1 MVPDIGEK
9 PGHDTY
15 GLIDYFFGPG
25 RFDEHTD
32 QHLVASWAPLLTPD
46 PGDHPYGSDE
56 SKRLMRLM
64 AERLDLPVLARHDGK
79 YPDEGH
85 VWHCP
90 VRTAP
95 GDRILSD
102 AEWGEVAR
110 RIMHATG
117 LAPYGDNRDV
127 RWVAV
132 RHASDHIHLL
142 ATLAAQDGRAPRH
155 HDDAKRAQAECRK
168 IEREFG
174 LRQLNSGDGTA
185 PPRPK
190 RGEIAK
196 AERRGQ
202 PEPSR
207 TVLQDAVRQAM
218 VGATTMEDFFAH
230 LRQAGVLCDVRYF
243 PSGDVQG
250 YKVAAVGDTTADG
263 TPIWF
268 AGSRLGLSANQVL
281 AQLQAPPDHPADAAS
296 VEMPDDAGTTPAA
309 ARRRATTAIEAAI
322 IVVEQGDEADS
333 ARVIRETVEV
343 VHALAETASADTRAD
358 LLSAARAWDRVALS
372 HVRAARAQDTSL
384 RRAARDLLGA
394 GFSLSREDGG
404 VTAWLLGALILLAVA
419 AEHHHAQRGNAQQAA
434 AAAESAARYRAVYRT
449 VTRKPLQAMR
459 ERGQRLPAPARDR
472 QAATVRS
479 TFPEAERLLA
489 EPTWDALAA
498 SLHEAQQAGHD
509 PDDLLQRARA
519 MRELQTADSETA
531 VLAWR
536 VRHLAN
542 LSAAPSPTKRAKPDD
557 SRARRTGQTDP
568 DHGLGR

>member
-1 MVPDIGEK
+1 MVPDIGED
-9 PGHDTY
+9 PGHDTA
-15 GLIDYFFGPG
+15 GLLHYLFGPG
-25 RFDEHTD
+25 RTDEHTD

-46 PGDHPYGSDE
+46 PGDHPYGSAE
-56 SKRLMRLM
+56 SARLIRLM
-64 AERLDLPVLARHDGK
+64 AERLDLPVLARHGGA
-79 YPDEGH
+79 YPLAGH

-102 AEWGEVAR
+102 AEWGEVAK
-110 RIMHATG
+110 RIMSATG

-142 ATLAAQDGRAPRH
+142 ATLAGQDGRAPRH
-155 HDDAKRAQAECRK
+155 HNDAARAQAECRA

-174 LRQLNSGDGTA
+174 LQQLNPGDGTA

-218 VGATTMEDFFAH
+218 VGATALDDFFAH
-230 LRQAGVLCDVRYF
+230 LRQAGVLCEVSYF
-243 PSGDVQG
+243 PSGDVRG
-250 YKVAAVGDTTADG
+250 YKVAAVGDVTADG

-268 AGSRLGLSANQVL
+268 TGSRLGLSVNQVR
-281 AQLQAPPDHPADAAS
+281 AQLQGPSDDPAAAAAA
-296 VEMPDDAGTTPAA
+296 VETPGDAGTTPAT
-309 ARRRATTAIEAAI
+309 ARRRATAAI
-322 IVVEQGDEADS
+322 GVAILLVEEGDEATA

-343 VHALAETASADTRAD
+343 VHALAETASADTRTD
-358 LLSAARAWDRVALS
+358 LLAAARAWDRVALS

-384 RRAARDLLGA
+384 RQAARDLLGA
-394 GFSLSREDGG
+394 GFSLTREDGG

-419 AEHHHAQRGNAQQAA
+419 AERHHAERGHAQQAA
-434 AAAESAARYRAVYRT
+434 AAAESAARYRAAYRS
-449 VTRKPLQAMR
+449 VTGGPLRTLRTQ
-459 ERGQRLPAPARDR
+459 GQRLPTPVRDR
-472 QAATVRS
+472 QEAALRTA
-479 TFPEAERLLA
+479 FPVEPERLLA
-489 EPTWDALAA
+489 EPAWDALAA

-509 PDDLLQRARA
+509 PDDLLRRAQG
-519 MRELQTADSETA
+519 MRELATADSETA

-542 LSAAPSPTKRAKPDD
+542 LPATPAKQAKPAEG
-557 SRARRTGQTDP
+557 RAHRPGPVDLDR
-568 DHGLGR
+568 GLGR